1 MFFILLTDILSLH
14 LYKINMQINKDK
26 GVFVFNVSTG
36 KSDFYTLEAR
46 TEIDAWCVPP
56 APAIV

>member
-46 TEIDAWCVPP
+46 TEIDA
-56 APAIV
+56 